1 MNEQI
6 WNAST
11 LTHGAKIAPV
21 AELLNAV
28 LATLKEVSATELADE
43 NLVNIAQTLKGIG
56 AYVAVIDAEIH
67 QRVVVAG
74 RLIPGACTKDEV
86 KHRKWHDTKAAEE
99 LAREEFG
106 DNAFETSLK
115 SPAGIEKL
123 GDKGKQFVAVASF
136 KPEAGKKVVY

>member
-1 MNEQI
+1 MINLQ
-6 WNAST
+6 T
-11 LTHGAKIAPV
+11 LENTLNLLKQADV
-21 AELLNAV
+21 AALDD
-28 LATLKEVSATELADE
+28 ADM
-43 NLVNIAQTLKGIG
+43 VNIANTIKGIG
-56 AYVAVIDAEIH
+56 AFCVVIDAEMH

-106 DNAFETSLK
+106 SDAFETSLK

-136 KPEAGKKVVY
+136 KPEAGKRVVY